1 MPVPG
6 WAALPVLVTL
16 VSLGIAAF
24 GFFWDVATHIDDGR
38 DSGPFANVAHYP
50 ILIGLGGVALA
61 GFLAA
66 VLGADARD
74 KAAIAWAPGWRIPL
88 GGALLLL
95 CGGLA
100 MIGFPLDDVWH
111 RIFGQDVTLWGP
123 THVLMIGGASLAPI
137 AAWLLLVEG
146 RCASGRPEAGRLRLL
161 GWEVQ
166 LAGAT
171 LIGLSTLQLE
181 FGFGVPQFQLAF
193 HPILIALAASVGLV
207 AARLRLG
214 RGGALAATG
223 AYLIVMTPMVL
234 IVGPVFGHTFLH
246 FPIYL
251 VEAVL
256 VELAGLVLVRR
267 GPVAFGAGAG
277 ALIGTVGV
285 AAEWAWS
292 QVAMPIAWP
301 ASLLPEAPLLALV
314 AAVAGGLI
322 GAHLGGALASP
333 RRPSGMPRF
342 VPAAAL
348 AALIACL
355 AIPLHTTSGPQIRA
369 DVTLDRAPG
378 REAVATVKLD
388 PPGAA
393 EDAKWFHA
401 MAWQGGGS
409 RLVHL
414 DEIATGT
421 YRDGGADPGPRRLE
435 GDAAPAHGQ
444 RDPRDAGLHAGR
456 LGDPGQGGPG
466 RRALR
471 PRVPARPRGPAPR
484 GARRRVVAH
493 RRRLRHPRRRRAR
506 LAGGDRGGGH
516 ALRAPQR
523 RRSRVTV
530 QPGGRPGV
538 LRGMRRMLIITAT
551 LAVFAAPLSSVAAAK
566 TSKADKREAKKECR
580 DLRGDTKAT
589 REAFKARVPQLRRV
603 RQGEGRGG
611 QGRAQEGQAQRRA
624 GLPRRAHRRRG
635 GVQGQVPQLRQV
647 RLGEGQGQARGAGRG
662 GRRRRGG
669 PDQRREGVRHRAVG
683 RPQGLR
689 GQVRHQ
695 PQQAQRLRKVR
706 LPEGARRR
714 GGGRRRLLADVARR
728 ARRDRPPG
736 APLVLTL
743 FDTLSAAKI
752 VSPL

>member
-1 MPVPG
+1 MTSFAITTLLAVGEPAGGAPVQDLVPAAIVGGLLAAVVLAVGLGHRAGRLILLSRAAGLAENVVPVPG

-16 VSLGIAAF
+16 GSLGIAAF

-146 RCASGRPEAGRLRLL
+146 RCAAGRPEAGRLRLL

-166 LAGAT
+166 LAGAA

-246 FPIYL
+246 FPLYL
-251 VEAVL
+251 AEAVL
-256 VELAGLVLVRR
+256 VELAGLALVRR

-277 ALIGTVGV
+277 ALIGTVGL
-285 AAEWAWS
+285 AAEWGWS
-292 QVAMPIAWP
+292 HIAMPIAWP
-301 ASLLPEAPLLALV
+301 ASLLPEAPLLALA

-322 GAHLGGALASP
+322 GGHLGGALASP

-348 AALIACL
+348 ATLIACL
-355 AIPLHTTSGPQIRA
+355 AIPMHSTSGPQIRA

-378 REAVATVKLD
+378 RDAVATVKLD

-393 EDAKWFHA
+393 DDAKWFHA

-414 DEIATGT
+414 DEVAPGT
-421 YRDGGADPGPRRLE
+421 YRTAEPIPVHGDWKSMVRLHT
-435 GDAAPAHGQ
+435 GSAILAMPVYM
-444 RDPRDAGLHAGR
+444 P
-456 LGDPGQGGPG
+456 GDPAIP
-466 RRALR
+466 AKE
-471 PRVPARPRGPAPR
+471 VPAAAHFDRAFQVDHEVLRREER
-484 GARRRVVAH
+484 GAASWLTGAAYGILAVVA
-493 RRRLRHPRRRRAR
+493 
-506 LAGGDRGGGH
+506 LAW
-516 ALRAPQR
+516 
-523 RRSRVTV
+523 
-530 QPGGRPGV
+530 
-538 LRGMRRMLIITAT
+538 
-551 LAVFAAPLSSVAAAK
+551 LAAI
-566 TSKADKREAKKECR
+566 
-580 DLRGDTKAT
+580 
-589 REAFKARVPQLRRV
+589 
-603 RQGEGRGG
+603 
-611 QGRAQEGQAQRRA
+611 
-624 GLPRRAHRRRG
+624 
-635 GVQGQVPQLRQV
+635 
-647 RLGEGQGQARGAGRG
+647 GA
-662 GRRRRGG
+662 
-669 PDQRREGVRHRAVG
+669 AVG
-683 RPQGLR
+683 RF
-689 GQVRHQ
+689 
-695 PQQAQRLRKVR
+695 
-706 LPEGARRR
+706 ERRS
-714 GGGRRRLLADVARR
+714 
-728 ARRDRPPG
+728 
-736 APLVLTL
+736 APVP
-743 FDTLSAAKI
+743 A
-752 VSPL
+752 